1 MIGITAL
8 RVFVHVA
15 ECGNIR
21 DAAARLYRTPSAV
34 SMTLKALEQDMGAPL
49 FESDRKNRLTALG
62 EEVRG
67 IAAEMLREHDRALE
81 RIEAV
86 ATGRQGRLQ
95 LASVPSVAAELL
107 PGLLAV
113 FLEARP
119 GVTIELV
126 DTDSRSVHAMVAD
139 GTVELGIAGPVAPGA
154 GLSFAPLFR
163 DPFRLVC
170 RRGHPL
176 AARTRPLR
184 WEALASE
191 RIIGNDAAEAI
202 MAPDYRK
209 LVAASALKARNVISL
224 LALVRAGA
232 GVTLLPRLAT
242 VSLTPDLV
250 ALPLA
255 DGAAVREVGVVLRDG
270 RSPGPVCHAFLECL
284 TRACPPPISG
294 ARPLDGPGERQ

>member
-1 MIGITAL
+1 MIGITSL

-15 ECGNIR
+15 DCGNIR

-34 SMTLKALEQDMGAPL
+34 SMTLKSLEQDLGAPL

-62 EEVRG
+62 AEVRG

-107 PGLLAV
+107 PGLLAE
-113 FLEARP
+113 FLDARP

-139 GTVELGIAGPVAPGA
+139 GTVELGIAGVAAPAA

-170 RRGHPL
+170 RRGHKL
-176 AARTRPLR
+176 AARAHPLG
-184 WEALASE
+184 WTELAGE
-191 RIIGNDAAEAI
+191 RIIGNNAAAAI
-202 MAPDYRK
+202 VADEYRA
-209 LVAASALKARNVISL
+209 LVAASTLRARNVISL

-232 GVTLLPRLAT
+232 GVTLLPQLAT

-255 DGAAVREVGVVLRDG
+255 DSAAEREVGVVLREG
-270 RSPGPVCHAFLECL
+270 RSPSPVCRAFLGGL
-284 TRACPPPISG
+284 TEACRAPISA
-294 ARPLDGPGERQ
+294 ARPLDGADERQ

>member
-15 ECGNIR
+15 DCGNIR

-34 SMTLKALEQDMGAPL
+34 SMTLKALEQDLGAPL
-49 FESDRKNRLTALG
+49 FESDRKSRLTALG

-107 PGLLAV
+107 PGLLAG
-113 FLEARP
+113 FLDARP

-139 GTVELGIAGPVAPGA
+139 GTVELGIAGPVMPGA

-170 RRGHPL
+170 RGDHAL
-176 AARTRPLR
+176 AARGGPLG
-184 WEALASE
+184 WGDLTGE
-191 RIIGNDAAEAI
+191 RVIGNDAASAI
-202 MAPDYRK
+202 AAAEYRA
-209 LVAASALKARNVISL
+209 LVGASALKARNVISL

-250 ALPLA
+250 ALPLDDA
-255 DGAAVREVGVVLRDG
+255 GAEREVGVVLRDG
-270 RSPGPVCHAFLECL
+270 RSPGPVCRAFLDCL
-284 TRACPPPISG
+284 AAACAPPDSG
-294 ARPLDGPGERQ
+294 ARPLDGARERQ

>member
-1 MIGITAL
+1 MINVSAL
-8 RVFVHVA
+8 RTFARVA
-15 ECGNIR
+15 EYGNIR
-21 DAAARLYRTPSAV
+21 DAGARLFRTPSAV
-34 SMTLKALEQDMGAPL
+34 SMTLSQLERDLGAPL
-49 FESDRKNRLTALG
+49 FQNDLKNRLTALG
-62 EEVRG
+62 EEILVL
-67 IAAEMLREHDRALE
+67 AQELLREHDRALE
-81 RIEAV
+81 RIEAL

-107 PGLLAV
+107 PGLLAG
-113 FLEARP
+113 FLDARP

-139 GTVELGIAGPVAPGA
+139 GTVELGIAGPVAAGA

-170 RRGHPL
+170 RRDHAL
-176 AARTRPLR
+176 AAAAGPVG
-184 WEALASE
+184 WDALAGE
-191 RIIGNDAAEAI
+191 RMIGNDAAAAV
-202 MAPDYRK
+202 MAGEYRA

-232 GVTLLPRLAT
+232 GLTLLPRLAT

-255 DGAAVREVGVVLRDG
+255 DGAAEREVGVVLREG

-284 TRACPPPISG
+284 TAACPPPISG

>member
-1 MIGITAL
+1 MIGITSL

-34 SMTLKALEQDMGAPL
+34 SMTLKSLEQDFGAPL
-49 FESDRKNRLTALG
+49 FESDRKNRLTGLG

-107 PGLLAV
+107 PGLLAG
-113 FLEARP
+113 FLDARP

-139 GTVELGIAGPVAPGA
+139 GTVELGIAGPVARGA

-176 AARTRPLR
+176 AAGAGPVG
-184 WEALASE
+184 WDALAGE
-191 RIIGNDAAEAI
+191 RIIGNDAASAI
-202 MAPDYRK
+202 AAGGYRA
-209 LVAASALKARNVISL
+209 LVAASALRARNVISL

-255 DGAAVREVGVVLRDG
+255 DGTAEREVGVVLREG
-270 RSPGPVCHAFLECL
+270 RSPGPVCAAFLDCL